1 MRFCNQCNSWL
12 DDRDFASDTHF
23 ARHIGNAIDGGRNS
37 SKGQND
43 SGAGAALLL
52 IGLFYIIR
60 PVYGIFK
67 KFVQRRWPKTFLYH
81 RNNKAFT
88 VIAFVVSIYLAFNLI
103 GLLSFVGSY
112 IFSM

>member
-1 MRFCNQCNSWL
+1 VRFCNQCNSWL

-23 ARHIGNAIDGGRNS
+23 ARHIGNGIDGGRS
-37 SKGQND
+37 SNKGQND

-60 PVYGIFK
+60 PIFKIFK
-67 KFVQRRWPKTFLYH
+67 KYIQGRWPKVFLYH
-81 RNNKAFT
+81 RNNEVYTF
-88 VIAFVVSIYLAFNLI
+88 IAFVLSIYLAFNVI

-112 IFSM
+112 IFSS